1 MIDKNAENKKNRKLT
16 ATKALKI
23 NLNDAIYGTVVEIG
37 AGQEVARQFF
47 SAGAAAGTIAKTMSA
62 YDMKVSDEV
71 YGKAGRYVSRERAE
85 QMLKHEYDLLID
97 RLEEH
102 RNVDTQFFSYAAT
115 VTARSYSQKN
125 ECHGW
130 VGVRR
135 QSKAGGE
142 PSEIMLHVRML
153 DDTNKEQS
161 EALGILGI
169 NLVHGAYYCG
179 NDPKRI
185 IDSLQ
190 DGMGSDKRLEI
201 DLIHFSGPDF
211 DEVEN
216 RLMNLYLIRSW
227 SCRAVM
233 FDVNGDSIV
242 PASALRKK
250 DTVVIRGS
258 FKPPTKVHTD
268 MHETAVKHFIQEE
281 GVDAEKVLVV
291 AEITM
296 NELVDEDPQSNRD
309 FLARVDLLNELGFSV
324 LISDYLRFFRLR
336 SWIRRYTQNR
346 IGIVLSVRDFNY
358 LFDSEYYDGLEGGI
372 LEAMGK
378 LFSDNTNVYV
388 YPTIIDGKL
397 ISLDNVDVEQEQRYL
412 LKHLVHNKAM
422 VSADIVDVKNL
433 DISATEI
440 LEKISNGDKSWRDL
454 VPEKTANSI
463 IERKLFGYSD

>member
-102 RNVDTQFFSYAAT
+102 RDVETQFFSYAAT

-161 EALGILGI
+161 EALGVLGI

-233 FDVNGDSIV
+233 FDVNGDSVV

-268 MHETAVKHFIQEE
+268 MHETAVNHFIQEE

-388 YPTIIDGKL
+388 YPTITDGKL
-397 ISLDNVDVEQEQRYL
+397 ISLDNVDVEQEQRFL

-463 IERKLFGYSD
+463 VERKLFGYSD

>member
-161 EALGILGI
+161 EALGVLGI

-233 FDVNGDSIV
+233 FDVNGDSVV

-268 MHETAVKHFIQEE
+268 MHETAVNHFIQEE

-388 YPTIIDGKL
+388 YPTITDGKL

-463 IERKLFGYSD
+463 VERKLFGYSD